1 MLVEVLV
8 LVVNGW
14 RCPLTSL
21 AARYTDDRRANFDI
35 YLPLW
40 LAANNKRIFGT
51 LFVGGLVFSVWRWRA
66 EARVVFAK
74 QLREGVRRGRIR
86 CSVRIWQRPKVK
98 AGGRYPM
105 DEGHIVVDSVE
116 SITRRDITHD
126 LARDPALP
134 ASRTCWRW
142 RSTGPAGTCT

>member
-1 MLVEVLV
+1 MPLPPASMLRAIKLTHTVVWALLVAVILAIPVMAWRARFTWVAWLTAVMLIEVLV

-51 LFVGGLVFSVWRWRA
+51 LFVGGLVVALTRWMG
-66 EARVVFAK
+66 
-74 QLREGVRRGRIR
+74 Q
-86 CSVRIWQRPKVK
+86 
-98 AGGRYPM
+98 
-105 DEGHIVVDSVE
+105 
-116 SITRRDITHD
+116 
-126 LARDPALP
+126 
-134 ASRTCWRW
+134 
-142 RSTGPAGTCT
+142 